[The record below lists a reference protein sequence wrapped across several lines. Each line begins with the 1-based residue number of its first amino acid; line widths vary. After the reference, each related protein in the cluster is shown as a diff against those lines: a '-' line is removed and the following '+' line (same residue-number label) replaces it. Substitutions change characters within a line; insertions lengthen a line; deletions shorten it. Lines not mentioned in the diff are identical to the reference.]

1 MSKKEEKIFKKVR
14 RKLNSDNHFSNT
26 AFRNKLENNLGDTAG
41 QVDQTLKEAGA
52 PTIGDYVEAGIPPD
66 LPPNP
71 VFETVQE
78 RIEAGE
84 PVKFSENGLFHT
96 AIPIQTIKYKIA
108 ENESVMANEG
118 SFIVLGTDRPKGT
131 ESGYG
136 ALGSNRAN
144 SIDLVVGRMSSARGG
159 KGPPNSDKEEGA
171 FVDNSFFADAAR
183 IHISQLTDIDKN
195 FGLSET
201 NSNIGSKQR
210 SGIGIKADGIRIIGR
225 ESIKI
230 VTGKADGPSGFGM
243 KGETNSL
250 GGKISE
256 PAPSIDLIAG
266 NNTGT
271 IKVWG
276 GLFQPVEQ
284 IPNLQPAVK
293 GYITRDAFRDLG
305 NIIDEIWSAIYTL
318 TLVQIRYNAILGSD
332 PFRPWVPPAAVEA
345 VASQI
350 IFVMNSLYHTRVN
363 KAMWEFN
370 YLYPFGYKF
379 ICSRNI
385 NIT

>member
-1 MSKKEEKIFKKVR
+1 MSKKEEKIYKKIR
-14 RKLNSDNHFSNT
+14 RKLNSDIAHHDT
-26 AFRNKLENNLGDTAG
+26 AFRDRLENNLTDTVG
-41 QVDQTLKEAGA
+41 EVNQTLKEIGE
-52 PTIGDYVEAGIPPD
+52 PTVDDYIKAGIPAD
-66 LPPNP
+66 LPANP
-71 VFETVQE
+71 IFDTIQE
-78 RIEAGE
+78 KIDAGE
-84 PVKFSENGLFHT
+84 PVVFSENGLFHT
-96 AIPIQTIKYKIA
+96 AIPLQTIKYKAA
-108 ENESVMANEG
+108 ENENVMQNEG
-118 SFIVLGTDRPKGT
+118 SFIVLGTDRPKVT
-131 ESGYG
+131 ESVYG

-159 KGPPNSDKEEGA
+159 KGPPGSDNEEGA

-183 IHISQLTDIDKN
+183 VHISQLTDIDKN

-210 SGIGIKADGIRIIGR
+210 SGIGIKADGIRIVGR
-225 ESIKI
+225 EGIKI
-230 VTGKADGPSGFGM
+230 VTGKADGPGGFGM

-256 PAPSIDLIAG
+256 PAPTIDLIAG

-379 ICSRNI
+379 ICSRNV